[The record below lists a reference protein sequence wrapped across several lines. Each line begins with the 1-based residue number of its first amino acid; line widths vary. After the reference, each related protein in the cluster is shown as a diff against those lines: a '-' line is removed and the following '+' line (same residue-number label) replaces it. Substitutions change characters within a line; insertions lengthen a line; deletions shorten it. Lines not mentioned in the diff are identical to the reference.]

1 MTLERLLSDAN
12 RLREQARLPEAL
24 ACLEQAA
31 ALAPNDPGTA
41 LTLGVTLLDLQ
52 RPRDA
57 ISPLTRLVALV
68 PQFAEARNILASA
81 LLAAGQPS
89 AAHLHVSA
97 ALQLRPGHPPTLE
110 NLGRCLRALGR
121 MDEALPAYDAAAA
134 SSPLPATHSNAVF
147 AAQYVAGL
155 GLAELTARAEA
166 WARRHTAP
174 WASLPRPPRATGSF
188 PAPGARLRIGYVS
201 ADFRQHAVAFFLEP
215 VLCAHDPATVETFCY
230 VGNREADAVTARLR
244 EADAVTARLRA
255 AAHHWC
261 DITRMDDDAAAAC
274 IRADHIDVLVDLSGH
289 TADHRLGVFARR
301 PAPCQLTWLGYPA
314 TTGLT
319 AIDFRVTDDACIPP
333 GVDERLHGTERLLRL
348 PEVFC
353 CYRPPADAPEVGPLP
368 CLGGAPFTFISC
380 NALAKLSPATIAL
393 WTAVLS
399 AVPEARLRLHAPGG
413 DDAGAQAG
421 FAEKFSALGIA
432 PGRVVL
438 SGEPLPVRA
447 HLARYHAA
455 DLALDPTPYAG
466 TTTTCEALLM
476 GVPVITLAG
485 EAHVSRVGVS
495 LLRAVGL
502 SECVAQTGAEFV
514 AIAVRLAKDRSA
526 LAGLRAGLRERLIA
540 GPLGQTTAF
549 TRNWEAALGSA
560 LDEVTTAAS

>member
-1 MTLERLLSDAN
+1 MTLERLLSEAN
-12 RLREQARLPEAL
+12 RLRDQARLAEAL

-31 ALAPNDPGTA
+31 ALAPNDPATV

-52 RPRDA
+52 RPREA
-57 ISPLTRLVALV
+57 LAPLTRLVALV

-81 LLAAGQPS
+81 LLSAGQAS
-89 AAHLHVSA
+89 AALLHVSA

-134 SSPLPATHSNAVF
+134 NSPLPATHSNAVF

-155 GLAELTARAEA
+155 SLAELTARASA
-166 WARRHTAP
+166 WARHHTAP
-174 WASLPRPPRATGSF
+174 WASRPRPPRASGGF

-215 VLCAHDPATVETFCY
+215 VLCAHDPAVVETFCY

-244 EADAVTARLRA
+244 A
-255 AAHHWC
+255 AAHHWR
-261 DITRMDDDAAAAC
+261 DITRMDDEAASAC

-333 GVDERLHGTERLLRL
+333 GVDERRHGTERLLRL

-353 CYRPPADAPEVGPLP
+353 CYQPPPDAPEVSPLP
-368 CLGGAPFTFISC
+368 CLDGAPFTFISC
-380 NALAKLSPATIAL
+380 NALAKLSPATIAQ
-393 WTAVLS
+393 WAAVLS
-399 AVPEARLRLHAPGG
+399 AVPDSRLRLHAPGG
-413 DDAGAQAG
+413 EDASAQTG
-421 FAEKFSALGIA
+421 FAEKFAAHGIA
-432 PGRVVL
+432 PSRVVL

-447 HLARYHAA
+447 HLARYRTA
-455 DLALDPTPYAG
+455 DLALDSTPYAG

-476 GVPVITLAG
+476 GVPVVTLAG
-485 EAHVSRVGVS
+485 ETHVSRVGVS

-502 SECVAQTGAEFV
+502 NACVAQSTEEFV
-514 AIAVRLAKDRSA
+514 RIAVRLAQDRSA
-526 LAGLRAGLRERLIA
+526 LATLRAGLRERLLT

-549 TRNWEAALGSA
+549 THHWENALLTA
-560 LDEVTTAAS
+560 HDEVTTAAS

>member
-1 MTLERLLSDAN
+1 MTLERLLSEAN
-12 RLREQARLPEAL
+12 RLRDQARLPEAL

-31 ALAPNDPGTA
+31 ALDPNDPGTA

-52 RPRDA
+52 RPREA
-57 ISPLTRLVALV
+57 VAPLERLVALV

-81 LLAAGQPS
+81 LLSTGQSS
-89 AAHLHVSA
+89 AALLHVSA
-97 ALQLRPGHPPTLE
+97 ALQLRPGHPATLE

-134 SSPLPATHSNAVF
+134 SSPQPATHSNAVF

-155 GLAELTARAEA
+155 GLAELTARASA

-174 WASLPRPPRATGSF
+174 WATRPRPPRASGSF

-215 VLCAHDPATVETFCY
+215 VLCAHDPAAVETFCY
-230 VGNREADAVTARLR
+230 VGNREADP
-244 EADAVTARLRA
+244 VTARLRA
-255 AAHHWC
+255 AAHHWR
-261 DITRMDDDAAAAC
+261 DITRMDDEAAAAC

-319 AIDFRVTDDACIPP
+319 VIDFRVTDDACIPP
-333 GVDERLHGTERLLRL
+333 GVDERLHGAERLLRL

-368 CLGGAPFTFISC
+368 CLDGAPFTFISC
-380 NALAKLSPATIAL
+380 NALAKLSSATIAV
-393 WTAVLS
+393 WAAVLN
-399 AVPEARLRLHAPGG
+399 AVPDSRLRLHAPGG
-413 DDAGAQAG
+413 EDASAQTG
-421 FAEKFSALGIA
+421 FVEKFAAHGIA
-432 PGRVVL
+432 SGRVVL
-438 SGEPLPVRA
+438 SGEPLPVRS

-455 DLALDPTPYAG
+455 DLALDSTPYAG

-485 EAHVSRVGVS
+485 ETHVSRVGVS

-502 SECVAQTGAEFV
+502 TECVGQTTEEFV
-514 AIAVRLAKDRSA
+514 RIAVRFAQDHNA
-526 LAGLRAGLRERLIA
+526 LATLRAGLRARLLS

-549 TRNWEAALGSA
+549 TRNWETALRTA
-560 LDEVTTAAS
+560 HDEVATAAS

>member
-1 MTLERLLSDAN
+1 MTLERLLSEAN
-12 RLREQARLPEAL
+12 RLRDEARLPEAL
-24 ACLEQAA
+24 ARLEQAA
-31 ALAPNDPGTA
+31 AIAPNDPGTA

-52 RPRDA
+52 RPREA
-57 ISPLTRLVALV
+57 VAPLIRLVTLV

-81 LLAAGQPS
+81 LLSAGQPS

-97 ALQLRPGHPPTLE
+97 ALQLRPGHPATLE

-155 GLAELTARAEA
+155 GLAELTDRAAA

-174 WASLPRPPRATGSF
+174 WAARTRPPRASDSF
-188 PAPGARLRIGYVS
+188 PTPGPRLRIGYVS

-215 VLCAHDPATVETFCY
+215 VLCAHDHAAVETFCY

-244 EADAVTARLRA
+244 A
-255 AAHHWC
+255 AAHHWR
-261 DITRMDDDAAAAC
+261 DITRMDDEAAAAC

-319 AIDFRVTDDACIPP
+319 AIDFRVTDDACIPHD
-333 GVDERLHGTERLLRL
+333 VDERLHGTERLLRL

-368 CLGGAPFTFISC
+368 CLDGAPFTFISC
-380 NALAKLSPATIAL
+380 NALAKLSSATITL
-393 WTAVLS
+393 WAAVLN
-399 AVPEARLRLHAPGG
+399 AVPESRLRLHAPGG
-413 DDAGAQAG
+413 DDASAQTG
-421 FAEKFSALGIA
+421 LTEKFAAHGIA
-432 PGRVVL
+432 PGRVVF

-455 DLALDPTPYAG
+455 DLALDSTPYAG

-485 EAHVSRVGVS
+485 ETHVSRVGVS

-502 SECVAQTGAEFV
+502 NDCVAQTRAEFV
-514 AIAVRLAKDRSA
+514 EIAVQLAQDRSA
-526 LAGLRAGLRERLIA
+526 LAALRAGMRERLLN
-540 GPLGQTTAF
+540 GPLGQTVAF
-549 TRNWEAALGSA
+549 TRNWENALRAAHH
-560 LDEVTTAAS
+560 EVAG

>member
-1 MTLERLLSDAN
+1 MTLERLLSEAN
-12 RLREQARLPEAL
+12 RLRDLGRLPEAL
-24 ACLEQAA
+24 AYLEQAT

-52 RPRDA
+52 RAREA
-57 ISPLTRLVALV
+57 VAPLERLVALV

-81 LLAAGQPS
+81 LLASGQPT

-97 ALQLRPGHPPTLE
+97 ALQLRPGHSATLE
-110 NLGRCLRALGR
+110 NRGRCLRALGR

-134 SSPLPATHSNAVF
+134 SSPHSATHSNAVF

-155 GLAELTARAEA
+155 SLADLTARASA
-166 WARRHTAP
+166 WAERHCAP
-174 WASLPRPPRATGSF
+174 WATRTRPPRSSPNAAPTG
-188 PAPGARLRIGYVS
+188 APGSRLRIGYVS

-215 VLCAHDPATVETFCY
+215 VLAAHDPAAVETFCY
-230 VGNREADAVTARLR
+230 VGNRDADT
-244 EADAVTARLRA
+244 VTARLRA
-255 AAHHWC
+255 AAHHWR
-261 DITRMDDDAAAAC
+261 DISRMDDEAAAAC
-274 IRADHIDVLVDLSGH
+274 IRADQIDVLVDLSGH

-319 AIDFRVTDDACIPP
+319 AMDFRVTDDACIPP

-353 CYRPPADAPEVGPLP
+353 CYRPPADAPEVSPLP
-368 CLGGAPFTFISC
+368 CLNGAPFTFISC
-380 NALAKLSPATIAL
+380 NALAKLSSATIAL
-393 WTAVLS
+393 WAEVLRT
-399 AVPEARLRLHAPGG
+399 VPESRLHLHAPGG
-413 DDAGAQAG
+413 EDASAQTW
-421 FAEKFSALGIA
+421 FAQKFAAHGVA
-432 PGRVVL
+432 PSRVVL

-455 DLALDPTPYAG
+455 DLALDSTPYAG

-485 EAHVSRVGVS
+485 ETHVSRVGVS

-502 SECVAQTGAEFV
+502 NNCVAQSTAEFV
-514 AIAVRLAKDRSA
+514 AIAVQLAQDRRT
-526 LAGLRAGLRERLIA
+526 LATLRAGLRERLLS
-540 GPLGQTTAF
+540 GPLGQPTAF
-549 TRNWEAALGSA
+549 TRNWETALRTA
-560 LDEVTTAAS
+560 HDEVAPVVG